1 MTWAE
6 RAKTFFPGRSTRW
19 WAVALLAVGILERL
33 ALALIYGPVDWG
45 DTPSYMRLAGVI
57 AKGGLHGYDGTRVPG
72 YPALL
77 AMLGQSE
84 RAVWIAQ
91 MAMGLAI
98 SLLLLWMTV
107 RMTSSPGL
115 GFAVG
120 LSYDLAAG
128 LVLFEFN
135 ILSETLSGFFL
146 VAAMA
151 IYLMIHPARRMTS
164 LILITLAL
172 GLVASLAGMAR
183 TLFYFLPVWLLPF
196 VWLATGGDVKRRL
209 AAVAGLCVPSVLI
222 LGGWIGFIYIHY
234 DMLSPS
240 TMSGYNLVQHTGRY
254 FQYLPDQDAT
264 IRDIY
269 IKYRDARIAERGVQ
283 TNAIWDAIPEL
294 SQKTGLS
301 FFALSQKM
309 EELSIQLILAHP
321 TLYLH
326 DVATGWIDFWKAPV
340 YWTADAVHP
349 ASLVRLFSGWAW
361 VTRIMALLANAAFL
375 MLSAVAI
382 LSGRAR
388 RWLGVDRFFWL
399 AAGTI
404 WLSSIVQTLVDH
416 GDNPRFL
423 VPLQMLVFLVVLVSA
438 WRAFG
443 RSPRPAEVTR

>member
-1 MTWAE
+1 MTLIE
-6 RAKTFFPGRSTRW
+6 RGRVFFGGRSTGW
-19 WAVALLAVGILERL
+19 WAVALLLVGVIERAAIGL
-33 ALALIYGPVDWG
+33 TYGPVDWG
-45 DTPSYMRLAGVI
+45 DSPSYMRLAGVI

-77 AMLGQSE
+77 ALLGQSE
-84 RAVWIAQ
+84 RSVWIAQ

-98 SLLLLWMTV
+98 SLLLLWMTARV
-107 RMTSSPGL
+107 TSRPGL

-151 IYLMIHPARRMTS
+151 VYLLIRPSRRMTT
-164 LILITLAL
+164 LILVTLAL

-196 VWLATGGDVKRRL
+196 VWLAAGGDIKRRL
-209 AAVAGLCVPSVLI
+209 AAIAGLSLPSVLI
-222 LGGWIGFIYIHY
+222 LGGWIGFIYVHY

-254 FQYLPDQDAT
+254 FQYLPEQDAT
-264 IRDIY
+264 IRDTY

-349 ASLVRLFSGWAW
+349 ASLVRLFSSWALI
-361 VTRIMALLANAAFL
+361 TRGLALLANAAFL
-375 MLSAVAI
+375 VISAAVI
-382 LSGRAR
+382 LSRRAR
-388 RWLGVDRFFWL
+388 QRLGVDRFFWL
-399 AAGTI
+399 VAGTI

-423 VPLQMLVFLVVLVSA
+423 IPLQMLVFLVVIVSA
-438 WRAFG
+438 WRAA
-443 RSPRPAEVTR
+443 RRPAKSAEGAI